1 MVAGV
6 LGLLL
11 AVVQFALPPM
21 QIGDTL
27 PPTALRDQ
35 NAAPLSTKSLR
46 GNVTLVAFM
55 YTHCPAMS
63 QCPAVTAKFATM
75 ARALQPSEGIRL
87 LEITLD
93 PASDT
98 PATLAR
104 YARSYGRSDSRW
116 SLATGAPQA
125 LGELQ
130 TRLGVELRAA
140 PGGRLVHEDRLLL
153 FDDAQRLAATIDGTD
168 WAPLDALARARG
180 LAAQR
185 LTPLAT
191 VRLWLTSAIATC
203 GTNAPTFAAWS
214 ALVLLGALSVIF
226 GLAMR
231 RALRSTP

>member
-1 MVAGV
+1 MVAGAI
-6 LGLLL
+6 GLLL
-11 AVVQFALPPM
+11 AAVQFALPPM

-35 NAAPLSTKSLR
+35 TSAPLSTTSLR
-46 GNVTLVAFM
+46 GNLTLVAFM
-55 YTHCPAMS
+55 YTRCPEMS

-75 ARALQPSEGIRL
+75 ARALGPSEHLRL

-93 PASDT
+93 PTHDT
-98 PATLAR
+98 PAVLSG
-104 YARSYGRSDSRW
+104 YARSYGRGDPRW
-116 SLATGAPQA
+116 RFATGDPEA
-125 LGELQ
+125 LVELQ
-130 TRLGVELRAA
+130 TRLGVSLRAA
-140 PGGRLVHEDRLLL
+140 PDGRLVHEDRLLI
-153 FDDAQRLAATIDGTD
+153 FDDAQRLAATIEGTD

-185 LTPLAT
+185 IAPLAT

-203 GTNAPTFAAWS
+203 GASVPTFAAWS
-214 ALVLLGALSVIF
+214 ALVLLVALGAIF

>member
-35 NAAPLSTKSLR
+35 NDAPLSTTSLR

-55 YTHCPAMS
+55 YTRCPEMT

-75 ARALQPSEGIRL
+75 ARTLRPSERIRL

-93 PASDT
+93 PAHDT
-98 PATLAR
+98 PTALTT
-104 YARSYGRSDSRW
+104 YARSYGRNDPRW
-116 SLATGAPQA
+116 SFATGAPQA
-125 LGELQ
+125 LVELQ
-130 TRLGVELRAA
+130 TRLGVSLRAT
-140 PGGRLVHEDRLLL
+140 PDGRLVHEDRLLL
-153 FDDAQRLAATIDGTD
+153 FDDSQRLAATIEGTD
-168 WAPLDALARARG
+168 WAPLDAVARARG
-180 LAAQR
+180 LATQR
-185 LTPLAT
+185 FAPLAT

-203 GTNAPTFAAWS
+203 GASAPAFAAWV
-214 ALVLLGALSVIF
+214 ALVLLVVLGAIF

>member
-1 MVAGV
+1 MVASV

-35 NAAPLSTKSLR
+35 NDAPLSTASLR

-55 YTHCPAMS
+55 YTRCPEMT

-75 ARALQPSEGIRL
+75 ARTLRPSERIRL

-93 PASDT
+93 PAIDT

-116 SLATGAPQA
+116 SFATGAPHA
-125 LGELQ
+125 LIELQ
-130 TRLGVELRAA
+130 TRLGVSLRAA
-140 PGGRLVHEDRLLL
+140 PNGRLVHEDRLLL
-153 FDDAQRLAATIDGTD
+153 FDDSQRLAATIEGTD
-168 WAPLDALARARG
+168 WAPLDAVARARG
-180 LAAQR
+180 LVTQR
-185 LTPLAT
+185 LAPLAT

-203 GTNAPTFAAWS
+203 GTRAPTFAAWA
-214 ALVLLGALSVIF
+214 ALVLLVALSAIF